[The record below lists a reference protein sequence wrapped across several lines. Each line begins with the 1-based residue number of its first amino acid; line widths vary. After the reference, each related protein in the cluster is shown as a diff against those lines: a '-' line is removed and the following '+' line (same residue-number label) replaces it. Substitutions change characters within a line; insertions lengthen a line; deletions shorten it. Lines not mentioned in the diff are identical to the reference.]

1 MECAASKIQYIRLW
15 EIFNDKIT
23 LHNYDNQ
30 IQRSLL
36 TELIVIKQYGKL
48 FGCSL
53 PQNHTA
59 EHGKKS
65 RVFAVTLRVER
76 FLCVSVTN

>member
-1 MECAASKIQYIRLW
+1 MECAASKVQYIKLW
-15 EIFNDKIT
+15 EIFNDKIP
-23 LHNYDNQ
+23 LHNYGNQ

-53 PQNHTA
+53 RQNHTA

-65 RVFAVTLRVER
+65 RVFAVTSRVER
-76 FLCVSVTN
+76 FLCVSV